1 MIFPWVIWCSF
12 LIFPKNTSNGK
23 GSEIQ
28 PALDKVAV
36 CLSCWAQRQVIDM
49 KAQSEFP
56 EVTEETGENLTLVQA
71 AMRPRHLRKAPCM
84 GSCRTLRCW
93 LCAEGSPSLPHILL
107 RSVGTQSHGLGN
119 ATISTNSTN
128 RVALRDGSV
137 SGAADAAADLCSS
150 PARLGSRLPL
160 RNLHKDRLKKA
171 NFLSHQIN
179 SFWGKQSHEH
189 SALVLP

>member
-1 MIFPWVIWCSF
+1 M
-12 LIFPKNTSNGK
+12 
-23 GSEIQ
+23 
-28 PALDKVAV
+28 
-36 CLSCWAQRQVIDM
+36 DM

-56 EVTEETGENLTLVQA
+56 EVTEKTAVFFPQEKTRPWCRQLGQAETPSCEEGTEHGKLQDA
-71 AMRPRHLRKAPCM
+71 AW
-84 GSCRTLRCW
+84 CW
-93 LCAEGSPSLPHILL
+93 LCAEGSPSLPHTLL
-107 RSVGTQSHGLGN
+107 RSAGTQSHSQGN
-119 ATISTNSTN
+119 ATISTNSTD
-128 RVALRDGSV
+128 RVALRGGSV
-137 SGAADAAADLCSS
+137 SGAADAAAGLCSL